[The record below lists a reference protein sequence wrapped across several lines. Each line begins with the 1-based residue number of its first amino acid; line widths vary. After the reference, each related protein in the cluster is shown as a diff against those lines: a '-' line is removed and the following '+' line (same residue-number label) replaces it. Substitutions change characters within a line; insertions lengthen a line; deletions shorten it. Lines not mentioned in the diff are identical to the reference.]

1 MLAKWLTNI
10 SFDLDMQLSIPP
22 DLFSLG
28 DQSRSGDIITIHQ
41 IPCIYRTWNLKHS
54 STTWP
59 LCEYG
64 LLMSRENLEVL
75 LCVTGECVC
84 EFVTVCRLLSHHS
97 AVCRFTSTV
106 AASLLIPIDPPLI
119 RPIAA
124 GFPVFVATD
133 PIQSNNPNWRWD
145 WISAAVA

>member
-41 IPCIYRTWNLKHS
+41 IPCIYRTWNLKRS

-84 EFVTVCRLLSHHS
+84 QWVCHCLQAVIAPLCRLQIHFHS
-97 AVCRFTSTV
+97 RC
-106 AASLLIPIDPPLI
+106 LL
-119 RPIAA
+119 
-124 GFPVFVATD
+124 TD
-133 PIQSNNPNWRWD
+133 PDWSPVDPAYCCWIPSLCGHRSHSVQQSQLEVGLD
-145 WISAAVA
+145 